1 MELLVFQ
8 ITFYCYLIMTLKG
21 FKLLTSAWHLEY
33 FKIPLSKKKY
43 LCNQKCRELKITQ
56 TDTKKKQSYK
66 KKKKA
71 YPKHSH
77 HSHILLWRTLSMLLI
92 FFIFISAVTTHPV
105 SHIQMAS
112 GFQTDIPLLPCASPS
127 KAISSFSASSLPA
140 SVVPGYNSLLPGVL
154 LQFPS
159 CPA

>member
-1 MELLVFQ
+1 
-8 ITFYCYLIMTLKG
+8 MTLKG

-66 KKKKA
+66 KKKKSL
-71 YPKHSH
+71 PQ
-77 HSHILLWRTLSMLLI
+77 TLTPLTHTSLENTFHALN

>member
-1 MELLVFQ
+1 MQ
-8 ITFYCYLIMTLKG
+8 RIKNHTNRQ
-21 FKLLTSAWHLEY
+21 
-33 FKIPLSKKKY
+33 PKKP
-43 LCNQKCRELKITQ
+43 NH
-56 TDTKKKQSYK
+56 TKPK
-66 KKKKA
+66 KKKSLPQKLT
-71 YPKHSH
+71 
-77 HSHILLWRTLSMLLI
+77 HISLENTFHALN

>member
-1 MELLVFQ
+1 MELLIFQ
-8 ITFYCYLIMTLKG
+8 IKCCCYLTMVLKG
-21 FKLLTSAWHLEY
+21 FKSLTSAWHLEY

-43 LCNQKCRELKITQ
+43 LCNQKCRELKTTQ
-56 TDTKKKQSYK
+56 RDNQPNKNQPNKNTQSQK
-66 KKKKA
+66 N
-71 YPKHSH
+71 PHSH
-77 HSHILLWRTLSMLLI
+77 LLFWRTHFLLLF
-92 FFIFISAVTTHPV
+92 FFIFIFAVTTHPV
-105 SHIQMAS
+105 SHIQTAS

-154 LQFPS
+154 PQFPS

>member
-1 MELLVFQ
+1 
-8 ITFYCYLIMTLKG
+8 MTLKG

-43 LCNQKCRELKITQ
+43 LCNQKCRELKTTQ
-56 TDTKKKQSYK
+56 TDNQKNPIIQNQ

-71 YPKHSH
+71 YHKN
-77 HSHILLWRTLSMLLI
+77 SHIFLWRTLSMLLI